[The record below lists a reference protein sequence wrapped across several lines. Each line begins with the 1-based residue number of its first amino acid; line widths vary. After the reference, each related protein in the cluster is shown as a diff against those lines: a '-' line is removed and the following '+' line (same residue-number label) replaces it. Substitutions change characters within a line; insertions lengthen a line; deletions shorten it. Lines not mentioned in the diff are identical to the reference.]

1 MPKNTISTDDKR
13 WRAEEDAR
21 TVKRYAEICNDK
33 SRMMEVKKMMKS
45 EAMMTNKAM
54 SMMEGKQS
62 ARPKQ
67 PSKKNTDN
75 IRNAMMSGMSKGKK

>member
-1 MPKNTISTDDKR
+1 MPKTAMSEDKR
-13 WRAEEDAR
+13 WQAEEDAR
-21 TVKRYAEICNDK
+21 TVKRYAEICDDK